1 MMTTRIKVFCSW
13 LLSLSLLLSAF
24 SGVTTVFA
32 TESTSFTRMEAEVFG
47 ETSTYKSTISDS
59 SYSGGYA
66 YGSGFYNYYTAF
78 KTDAEMLAGNYDDK
92 IANVKFNVEAD
103 VAGTKQIRVGYEA
116 ETDSSAASSLE
127 KLNTQL
133 AGKLIYVIV
142 KNADGAT
149 GYPVAPDTDLDISV
163 AKGDNTIIVSTFS
176 YQIYEK
182 YIEIGGIPTK
192 IWTNIDYIDIGDGL
206 TKVYPKSLV
215 GVIAEAEEYGEAYNY
230 PATEKSSSYSGG
242 LALAQGAYGYSRIP
256 YQEDYFNLPEAAYA
270 NQPHVVYT
278 VEAETTGTY
287 SLTSGYRF
295 GTNGRYPTNIYT
307 YLIVTDGN
315 NVTTTYQQNGSGDW
329 VDVQLTKGK
338 NTVVATIFDK
348 ETYQST
354 MGGGQGSTWI
364 NMDYL
369 GLYSEAFQ
377 DFSNSNLEYAIR
389 PLMPEGADA
398 VDSTAYTRFE
408 AETDAYYDA
417 YTDKYKSESI
427 DLSNGYGRSVP
438 DSQYFSSQTKAQIEA
453 NGIDSTITPTVTY
466 YITVEEAGDYE
477 IINGLAYTAKGESL
491 PDSQKAYIAVVVNDA
506 VQIKELKASD
516 SRAHYANIVST
527 VHLNKGRNKVQ
538 ITCATGDSISADGLS
553 SVVVYHDYLDIKDL
567 NATITAPS
575 SYIEAE
581 DSLLHNYKV
590 TADRGTTPSGANKG
604 YAGGEVISRLV
615 SHSVTFDKLNADL
628 ANILSI
634 PFVEYRVVAPEAGIY
649 PVEFLGW
656 IGSHGYVAS
665 KNTFVGISVNGE
677 EFKKIELY
685 AYNMNSN
692 HFSRTENIQLNKG
705 ENIIVLTGILADFV
719 TDVGNRYW
727 IDHDCIVLP
736 SGVTSL
742 PSKEI
747 MAGDITDDGKVD
759 LLDLLRYKTY
769 LAYSATPAR
778 IINSD
783 VDNDGLCNAADLV
796 SLQQLLLDTIKS

>member
-1 MMTTRIKVFCSW
+1 MSTRIKVFCSW
-13 LLSLSLLLSAF
+13 LLSLSLILSAF

-92 IANVKFNVEAD
+92 IANVKFNVKAD
-103 VAGTKQIRVGYEA
+103 VAGTKQIRVGYKA

-142 KNADGAT
+142 KNAYGAT

-242 LALAQGAYGYSRIP
+242 LALAQGAYGYSKIP
-256 YQEDYFNLPEAAYA
+256 YQEDYFNSPEAAYA
-270 NQPHVVYT
+270 NQPHAVYT

-295 GTNGRYPTNIYT
+295 GTNGKYPTNIYT

-315 NVTTTYQQNGSGDW
+315 NVTTTYQQNGSGNW

-338 NTVVATIFDK
+338 NTVVATIFDR
-348 ETYQST
+348 ETYYLT

-377 DFSNSNLEYAIR
+377 DFSNSDLEYAIR

-417 YTDKYKSESI
+417 YTNKYKSVSLE
-427 DLSNGYGRSVP
+427 LSNGYGRSVP
-438 DSQYFSSQTKAQIEA
+438 NNLHLNAQTKAQIETS
-453 NGIDSTITPTVTY
+453 GIDTVLTPTVTY
-466 YITVEEAGDYE
+466 YITVEKEDNYE
-477 IINGLAYTAKGESL
+477 IINGFVYTVMGESL
-491 PDSQKAYIAVVVNDA
+491 PDSQKAFIAIAANDV
-506 VQIKELKASD
+506 VQIKELEVAD
-516 SRAHYANIVST
+516 SRAHYANVVST
-527 VHLNKGRNKVQ
+527 VHLKEGRNKVQ
-538 ITCATGDSISADGLS
+538 ITCATGDSVSADALS
-553 SVVVYHDYLDIKDL
+553 SVAVYHDYLDIKDL

-581 DSLLHNYKV
+581 DSLLHNYSV

-604 YAGGEVISRLV
+604 YAGGEAYSKVVNS
-615 SHSVTFDKLNADL
+615 SVTFEKLNIDT
-628 ANILSI
+628 ANMLSV
-634 PFVEYRVVAPEAGIY
+634 PFVEYRVVVPETGVY
-649 PVEFLGW
+649 PIKFLGW
-656 IGSHGYVAS
+656 IGWNGYIPSHD
-665 KNTFVGISVNGE
+665 TFVGISVNGE
-677 EFKKIELY
+677 KFEKLKLRVY
-685 AYNMNSN
+685 STYSA
-692 HFSRTENIQLNKG
+692 HFSRTADIQLNKG
-705 ENIIVLTGILADFV
+705 ENVITLTGMLADFV
-719 TDVGNRYW
+719 TNAGNRYW

-736 SGVTSL
+736 GGVTSL
-742 PSKEI
+742 PCKEI
-747 MAGDITDDGKVD
+747 IAGDITDDGKVD

-769 LAYSATPAR
+769 LASSTTPVR

-783 VDNDGLCNAADLV
+783 VDNDGLCNADDLV